1 MPVGPVRAAE
11 LRPSLGPPRP
21 RDRSGGLG
29 WVFVRRL
36 QLLYLAYGAVVAVV
50 GPFIGPVLQ
59 TRGLDPAAIGLV
71 GALGGIAFALSVPV
85 WGHVADVVLG
95 RPRALQVAA
104 LGSVL
109 AIAAFGAPLPV
120 EVAVLAIVAYN
131 LTQSSFMP
139 LSDAIAMNAYQGTTA
154 RTYGRLRL
162 FASLMFAISI
172 VSSGILYDH
181 AGYAPAYALYAIVAV
196 IMMVVLVGVPDAPR
210 AVLSSYLPHGHTA
223 AATGPDVHARTH
235 RGPGRSRWQQALGSS
250 GVALA
255 TQPRLWGVL
264 AAIVVVNLAV
274 VGSWTFLPLRLVDLG
289 ATPSMVALATGMG
302 ALCEVPAMLVAHRV
316 SPRVGLRGLFGLGS
330 LLYAAGFVAWMSLD
344 EPLLIVAF
352 RGVAGFGFAWITMA
366 CVLTMPVILPAPL
379 QATGQALYQTGAY
392 GLAATIANLGGGLL
406 VTAYGYPA
414 LFALG
419 AGVSFV
425 AVVLG
430 WRVLPARAER
440 ARDDAAAMEPAPAP
454 AVPMG
459 QPPDP
464 LDASLP
470 GPSTGA
476 HAAR

>member
-1 MPVGPVRAAE
+1 
-11 LRPSLGPPRP
+11 
-21 RDRSGGLG
+21 
-29 WVFVRRL
+29 VRRL
-36 QLLYLAYGAVVAVV
+36 QLLYLVYGGVVAVV
-50 GPFIGPVLQ
+50 GPFIGPMLQ
-59 TRGLDPAAIGLV
+59 ARGLDPAGIGIV
-71 GALGGIAFALSVPV
+71 GALMGIAFALSVPA

-104 LGSVL
+104 LLSV
-109 AIAAFGAPLPV
+109 AAVAVFGAPLPV
-120 EVAVLAIVAYN
+120 GVAVLALIAYN

-162 FASLMFAISI
+162 FASLMFAVSI
-172 VSSGILYDH
+172 VAAGILYDH
-181 AGYAPAYALYAIVAV
+181 AGYAPAYGLYAIVTLAMAA
-196 IMMVVLVGVPDAPR
+196 ILVGVPDAPR
-210 AVLSSYLPHGHTA
+210 AVLSSLLPDHGATPPGGRIPEPHGH
-223 AATGPDVHARTH
+223 P
-235 RGPGRSRWQQALGSS
+235 GPGRSRWQQALGSS

-264 AAIVVVNLAV
+264 AAIVAANVAV
-274 VGSWTFLPLRLVDLG
+274 VASWTFLPLRLVDLG

-316 SPRVGLRGLFGLGS
+316 SPRVGLRGLFGLGC
-330 LLYAAGFVAWMSLD
+330 LLYAAGFVAWISLD

-392 GLAATIANLGGGLL
+392 GLAATVANLGGGLVVSL
-406 VTAYGYPA
+406 LGYRA

-419 AGVSFV
+419 ALAATG
-425 AVVLG
+425 AIVLG
-430 WRVLPARAER
+430 WRTLPIRGERPREARAGVV
-440 ARDDAAAMEPAPAP
+440 DDAAPIPVP
-454 AVPMG
+454 AVG
-459 QPPDP
+459 QPADP

-470 GPSTGA
+470 ATRTGA
-476 HAAR
+476 RAGR